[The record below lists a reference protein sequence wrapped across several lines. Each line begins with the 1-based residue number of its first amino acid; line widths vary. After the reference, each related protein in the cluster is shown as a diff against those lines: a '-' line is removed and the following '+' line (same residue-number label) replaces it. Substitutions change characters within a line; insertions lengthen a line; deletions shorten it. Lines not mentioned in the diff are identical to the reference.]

1 MPFENAGC
9 RAFTWHSVK
18 TNAPT
23 ASGVYGLSNS
33 DRWIYVGESDD
44 IQGELLK
51 HLANPSSSADGT
63 KPSGFTFE
71 LSGSVDRVS
80 RQNALVLELA
90 PISNRTFT
98 GSAPPRH

>member
-23 ASGVYGLSNS
+23 ASGVYGLSNAV
-33 DRWIYVGESDD
+33 RWIYVGESDD

-51 HLANPSSSADGT
+51 HLANPTSSDEAT

-71 LSGSVDRVS
+71 LSSSGDRVS
-80 RQNALVLELA
+80 RQSELVLELA
-90 PISNRTFT
+90 PVSNRSHTPA
-98 GSAPPRH
+98 GSPR